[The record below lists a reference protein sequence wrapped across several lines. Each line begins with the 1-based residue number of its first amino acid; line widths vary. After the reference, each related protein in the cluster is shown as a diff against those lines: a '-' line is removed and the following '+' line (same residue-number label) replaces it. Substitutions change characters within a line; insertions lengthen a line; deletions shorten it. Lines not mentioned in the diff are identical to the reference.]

1 MELLLVLFSV
11 VIGSFLNVF
20 ITRYPLNKSLLNS
33 SSCNFCKTKIKYH
46 NNIPIISFLLLKGKS
61 KCCNKKINIRYLIV
75 EIITPLVSILILSLP
90 IDLKDKILLILLSY
104 LLIITF
110 YIDWEHHLIF
120 LKLNFLIFLTGLFF
134 SFSNFSIYYFIHLI
148 FSSSVGFLMV
158 FGIRWFYLKTRN
170 IEAIG
175 LGDGFYLAAMGS
187 WLPIFYNLYN
197 FILGSILAL
206 FFAVI
211 FQKKN
216 LQAHIPL
223 GSYLSISSFLVI
235 MDTNYFHL
243 LDEILGL

>member
-1 MELLLVLFSV
+1 MELLLILWSV

-20 ITRYPLNKSLLNS
+20 ITRYPLDKSLLTS
-33 SSCNFCKTKIKYH
+33 SSCNFCKTKIKYY

-61 KCCNKKINIRYLIV
+61 KCCNRKINIRYLIV

-120 LKLNFLIFLTGLFF
+120 LKLNFLIFLIGLIF
-134 SFSNFSIYYFIHLI
+134 SFDYFSTYYFIHVI
-148 FSSSVGFLMV
+148 ISSSVGFLMV
-158 FGIRWFYLKTRN
+158 FCIRWFYLKTRN

-175 LGDGFYLAAMGS
+175 LGDGFYLVAMGS
-187 WLPIFYNLYN
+187 WLPILYNLYN
-197 FILGSILAL
+197 FILGSVLAL

-223 GSYLSISSFLVI
+223 GSYLAISSFILI
-235 MDTNYFHL
+235 IDTNYFHL
-243 LDEILGL
+243 LDKILRL